1 VVSVCGKQFENYVY
15 QSSYG
20 KAFDLYAWICISANI
35 IKLIL
40 CGSLCR
46 IDRCGVFPQQG
57 LCIMSQKYQQN
68 NESLNDTENNG
79 IFKTMKR

>member
-1 VVSVCGKQFENYVY
+1 MVSVCGKQFENYVY

-40 CGSLCR
+40 CGKSL
-46 IDRCGVFPQQG
+46 
-57 LCIMSQKYQQN
+57 QN
-68 NESLNDTENNG
+68 
-79 IFKTMKR
+79 R